1 MNVWYALCEVLN
13 LSSYAWIDP
22 DSIYPA
28 NLPIAGAMASQLQP
42 LLDSIRAAV
51 KDQNWHSALALA
63 LTLPDICARIETGQ
77 KGKRRY
83 FKWWTDNFGD
93 SYTYGSGPTDH
104 VKAEEVYLL
113 RCAYL
118 HEGSDSL
125 DPTDRQKLNALIE
138 KFKFVISNDHLKKQR
153 TTVLLNVRT
162 FCLDMCSRVEGW
174 EKNVLSK
181 DPHIQERAHE
191 LSKNLFASANK
202 RHGEDERSHHC

>member
-1 MNVWYALCEVLN
+1 
-13 LSSYAWIDP
+13 
-22 DSIYPA
+22 
-28 NLPIAGAMASQLQP
+28 MASQLQP
-42 LLDSIRAAV
+42 LLHSIRAAV
-51 KDQNWHSALALA
+51 NDKNWHSALALT

-83 FKWWTDNFGD
+83 IKWWTDNFGH
-93 SYTYGSGPTDH
+93 SHAYGSGPSEH
-104 VKAEEVYLL
+104 VKGEEVYLL

-125 DPTDRQKLNALIE
+125 DAADRQKLNALIE

-153 TTVLLNVRT
+153 TTVLLNVQT

-181 DPHIQERAHE
+181 DPNMQNRADE
-191 LSKNLFASANK
+191 LSKIYLPLRISPTAETSAAVTVRLMRK
-202 RHGEDERSHHC
+202 CTKCGKTFPQEEHESLCSDCR